1 MPLRIAYFGL
11 PLAACLLH
19 ADGHDV
25 RLAVLPP
32 AVGPGRRRLARLIGA
47 ERILRAT
54 SLGDGLDRAVEEAL
68 VREAPE
74 LLVSWFWTRRIPARV
89 LERVP
94 LGGIGAH
101 PSLLPRHRG
110 PDPYFWAIDSG
121 DERTGVTVHRL
132 TERYD
137 DGPILVTSTLAV
149 GARDAWQL
157 ARALDRPSL
166 ASLRNAVR
174 GFSQG
179 ERPAGTAQDDALAT
193 PAPEPTGDELRVDF
207 RWPTERALRRIRAL
221 SPVPGVALE
230 VEGLDLV
237 VTRARR
243 AEDFPQAL
251 EPGEAAVVGEPP
263 RLVLRTGDGALAVE
277 RAVLELETS
286 KTSEVALSEA
296 EIGAAVRRHLAERR
310 AAKLV

>member
-1 MPLRIAYFGL
+1 VPLRIAYFGL

-32 AVGPGRRRLARLIGA
+32 AVGPGQRRLARLIGA
-47 ERILRAT
+47 DRMLRAT
-54 SLGDGLDRAVEEAL
+54 ALGEAL
-68 VREAPE
+68 DAAIDSALIHEAPD
-74 LLVSWFWTRRIPARV
+74 LLVSWFWTRRIPARA

-94 LGGIGAH
+94 LGAIGAH

-137 DGPILVTSTLAV
+137 DGPILDTSTLVV
-149 GARDAWQL
+149 GGRDAWQL

-166 ASLRNAVR
+166 ALLRNAVR
-174 GFSQG
+174 EFSRG
-179 ERPAGTAQDDALAT
+179 ERPAGTAQDEALAT
-193 PAPEPTGDELRVDF
+193 AAPEPTGDELRVDF
-207 RWPTERALRRIRAL
+207 RWPSERALRRIRAL
-221 SPVPGVALE
+221 APVPGVALDI
-230 VEGLDLV
+230 EGLDLV

-243 AEDFPQAL
+243 TEDFPQAL

-263 RLVLRTGDGALAVE
+263 TLVLRTGDGALAVE
-277 RAVLELETS
+277 RGVLELET
-286 KTSEVALSEA
+286 TEIALSEG
-296 EIGAAVRRHLAERR
+296 ETGAAVRRHLAERR